1 MPEHGITIR
10 VRYHHTDQSGAVYH
24 ANYVQWFEAARA
36 EAMRAGG
43 IPYSELEASG
53 VQLPVVDLH
62 ARYLRPARYDD
73 LLEVWAR
80 VAELGRVR
88 VKFEYRIVRST
99 SGELLATGHT
109 VHASTDPSGRVLRMD
124 RLPDFW
130 DRIQRA
136 AGPLQAGSPSA

>member
-1 MPEHGITIR
+1 M
-10 VRYHHTDQSGAVYH
+10 YH

-62 ARYLRPARYDD
+62 ARYLRPARYDQ

-80 VAELGRVR
+80 VAELTGVR
-88 VKFEYRIVRST
+88 VKFEYRIVDSAT
-99 SGELLATGHT
+99 GQLLATGHT
-109 VHASTDPSGRVLRMD
+109 VHASTDASGRLLRMD
-124 RLPDFW
+124 RLPEFW
-130 DRIQRA
+130 ERIRRA
-136 AGPLQAGSPSA
+136 AETVAAPSRLR